1 MASFICPVCSGE
13 LLRKGNSYICSGNHC
28 YDISKSGYV
37 NLLMSQKTQNHGDD
51 KLMVRARRDFLEK
64 GYYNKMRTAL
74 ADTVKHFCKP
84 GDTVIDAGCGE
95 CFYTSYI
102 YDTLR
107 SDNIDT
113 SFLAI
118 DISKNAL
125 AYAKH
130 RNPDIHRAVASIF
143 HIPVADRSC
152 DILINVFAPYCEKEF
167 QRVIKKD
174 GIYIQVI
181 PLRDHLWSLK
191 KAVYD
196 VPYKN
201 VTDEYFLNGFELVKS
216 REIKGKI
223 TLESNDDIKNLF
235 MMTPYYYKTSAA
247 DFKKLDNYDSL
258 TVETEFAL
266 LAYKRVG

>member
-1 MASFICPVCSGE
+1 
-13 LLRKGNSYICSGNHC
+13 
-28 YDISKSGYV
+28 
-37 NLLMSQKTQNHGDD
+37 MSQKTQNHGDD

-64 GYYNKMRTAL
+64 GYYNKMRQAL
-74 ADTVKHFCKP
+74 ADTVNYYCKS

-102 YDTLR
+102 YDILN
-107 SDNIDT
+107 SYGKDT
-113 SFLAI
+113 TFLAI

-125 AYAKH
+125 AYAKN
-130 RNPDIHRAVASIF
+130 RNNGILRAVASIF

-152 DILINVFAPYCEKEF
+152 DILLNVFAPYCENEF

-181 PLRDHLWSLK
+181 PLKDHLWSLK

-201 VTDEYFLNGFELVKS
+201 ITDEYRLNGFELVKS

-223 TLESNDDIKNLF
+223 TLNSNDDIKNLF
-235 MMTPYYYKTSAA
+235 MMTPYYYKTSSS
-247 DFKKLDNYDSL
+247 DYKKLDNYNSL
-258 TVETEFAL
+258 TVETEFAIL
-266 LAYKRVG
+266 VYKRAG